1 MLTTMTATATPRRK
15 RGHGSP
21 AAGTKRPTPT
31 AAERRLVLALC
42 AARKQRDRERDD
54 IARLAAHADA
64 ARLGGLLDHLR
75 LTGVA
80 GGRLLEL
87 GVDVDAGLEQEIRDW
102 MARVRELGRTH
113 ELTTLALLE
122 ALERGGIPAL
132 ALKGSVLARELYGD
146 VGVRAAGD
154 IDILVAAGDLT
165 GAVEVVARMGWIHQA
180 ASARAAS
187 LPVLHETLTHPS
199 LPRVELH
206 WRVHWYETRFATD
219 ALHRAQRSG
228 PHEPLV
234 MTPADGLAALTL
246 FYARD
251 GFAGLRMP
259 ADAAAWSDARGEGLD
274 LDQAIADTAGRY
286 PELAAALLVGTE
298 LLGALVG
305 LPTDRRAD
313 AYRLRM
319 AAELA
324 TPFEEVTAAEARA
337 KVGMVDLLLAPPR
350 GARAA
355 LRRER
360 QKIPAGLER
369 RLTRHD
375 GLPAYR
381 ARTEHVLRLAR
392 RWALAATPAAA
403 RARRDLNGAGVAVAK
418 RAAA

>member
-1 MLTTMTATATPRRK
+1 MTATATPRRK

-21 AAGTKRPTPT
+21 VTGTERPAPT
-31 AAERRLVLALC
+31 VTERRLVLALC
-42 AARKQRDRERDD
+42 AGRERRDRDRDD
-54 IARLAAHADA
+54 TAHLAAHADA
-64 ARLGGLLDHLR
+64 ARLSGLLDHLR
-75 LTGVA
+75 VTGVA

-87 GVDVDAGLEQEIRDW
+87 GVDVDPCLEQEIRDW

-122 ALERGGIPAL
+122 ALEGAGIPAL

-146 VGVRAAGD
+146 VGVRTAGD
-154 IDILVAAGDLT
+154 IDILVAPGHLS
-165 GAVEVVARMGWIHQA
+165 GAVEVVARMGWAHHA

-187 LPVLHETLTHPS
+187 LPVLHETLTHSS

-219 ALHRAQRSG
+219 ALARAQRSG

-251 GFAGLRMP
+251 GFTGLRMP
-259 ADAAAWSDARGEGLD
+259 ADAAAWCDARCQGLD
-274 LDQAIADTAGRY
+274 VDGAVAATTGSY
-286 PELAAALLVGTE
+286 PELAAALRVGTE
-298 LLGALVG
+298 LLGALMGV
-305 LPTDRRAD
+305 PTKRRAD
-313 AYRLRM
+313 AYRLRV

-324 TPFEEVTAAEARA
+324 TPFEEVTVAEARA
-337 KVGMVDLLLAPPR
+337 KVGLVDLLLAPPR
-350 GARAA
+350 GGRAS

-369 RLTRHD
+369 ALTRHD
-375 GLPAYR
+375 GLSAHR
-381 ARTEHVLRLAR
+381 ARAEHLLRLVR
-392 RWALAATPAAA
+392 RWTLVVAPAAV
-403 RARRDLNGAGVAVAK
+403 RARRDTSGAAVAVAE
-418 RAAA
+418 RVVA